1 METTKLK
8 IYNIDAA
15 VLALHK
21 LVPDAETLKG
31 WKNKGIHISII
42 CDNDVVA
49 EKLSR
54 SFEGVTGEIHIL
66 PQKGANGN
74 NKSKS
79 ILKKRIK
86 RPGAGLKKTIFI
98 TDHPSFISKMK
109 PAEIALSAGLCDI
122 ENCKKAFYDSG
133 ADIVLK
139 SIEDI
144 IILKDEGGNPRFS
157 QTIPGIFKQFDHFT
171 SSLESRKPV
180 FFFDYDGTLTPII
193 NDPEKAFISKEKKK
207 LLKKLSSSH
216 NVAIVSGRDMMDI
229 RQFVGLNKLIYA
241 GSHGFRISGPDG
253 LYMMQEKA
261 VDLLPGLDHMEKE
274 LVNTL
279 EKEIPGVSIERKH
292 FAIAIHYRNA
302 PPGSFVTVNDHAD
315 RLIAG
320 NDNFKKG
327 RGKKILEIKPSLDW
341 HKGKAVEW
349 IMNELG
355 FSFPGEYLPM
365 YIGDD
370 ITDEDAFR
378 TLSDDG
384 IGILVGSHSQL
395 SAARYHLRD
404 VDEVGK
410 FLDYLVS
417 SPVI

>member
-1 METTKLK
+1 METTGLH
-8 IYNIDAA
+8 IYNINA
-15 VLALHK
+15 VALALNK
-21 LVPDAETLKG
+21 LMPDAETIRG
-31 WKNKGIHISII
+31 WKNSGIDISII
-42 CDNDVVA
+42 CNNDLHA
-49 EKLSR
+49 KKLSQYL
-54 SFEGVTGEIHIL
+54 GALTGKISLL
-66 PQKGANGN
+66 PQKG
-74 NKSKS
+74 SKG
-79 ILKKRIK
+79 KIK
-86 RPGAGLKKTIFI
+86 RPGNGLKKTIFVS
-98 TDHPSFISKMK
+98 DHPSFISGMK
-109 PAEIALSAGLCDI
+109 PAGIALAAGLCK
-122 ENCKKAFYDSG
+122 EEESKKAFYDSG
-133 ADIVLK
+133 ANIVLD
-139 SIEDI
+139 SIDNI
-144 IILKDEGGNPRFS
+144 VISKDQGGSPHFR

-171 SSLESRKPV
+171 ASLENRKPV

-193 NDPEKAFISKEKKK
+193 SDPEKAHISKDKKK

-216 NVAIVSGRDMMDI
+216 TVAIVSGRDMMDI
-229 RQFVGLNKLIYA
+229 KQFIGLDSLIYA

-253 LYMMQEKA
+253 LYMVQEKA
-261 VDLLPGLDHMEKE
+261 VELLPELERMENE

-279 EKEIPGVSIERKH
+279 EKELPGVSIERKH

-302 PPGSFVTVNDHAD
+302 PPGSFVTVNEHAD
-315 RLIAG
+315 SLIAG

-349 IMNELG
+349 IMNKLG

-378 TLSDDG
+378 TLADDG

-404 VDEVGK
+404 GDEVGK

-417 SPVI
+417 SPAL